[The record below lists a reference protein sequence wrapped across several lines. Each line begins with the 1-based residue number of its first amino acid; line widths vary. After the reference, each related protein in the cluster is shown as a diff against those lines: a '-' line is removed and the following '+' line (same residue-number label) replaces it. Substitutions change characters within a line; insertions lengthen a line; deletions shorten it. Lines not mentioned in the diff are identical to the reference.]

1 MMNSLHEHI
10 LVVEDDAQI
19 RNFICFTLE
28 AEAYVCRTAATAE
41 EAMRL
46 LAAEPIDLML
56 LDLGL
61 PDLDGT
67 EVIRRLRTWSEM
79 PVIVVSARDQ
89 DKEKVAVLDLG
100 ADDYLTKPFSASELL
115 ARIRVAL
122 RHMYKQS
129 GAKANPVYQAGEL
142 RLDAEKR
149 KVYLGEDEIHVT
161 PMEYALLLLLFK
173 NQGKVLTT
181 SVILR
186 EIWGAGYGQDTQAL
200 RTLTAG
206 LRRKIEKN
214 PARPRYILTEIG
226 VGYRL
231 AEEKE

>member
-1 MMNSLHEHI
+1 MNSLHEHI

-149 KVYLGEDEIHVT
+149 KVYLGEAEIHVT
-161 PMEYALLLLLFK
+161 PMEYSLLLLLFK

-214 PARPRYILTEIG
+214 PAKPRYILTEIG

-231 AEEKE
+231 AEERA

>member
-1 MMNSLHEHI
+1 MNSLHEHI

-28 AEAYVCRTAATAE
+28 AEGYVCHTAATAE

-89 DKEKVAVLDLG
+89 DREKVAVLDLG

-129 GAKANPVYQAGEL
+129 GAKANPVYQTGEL

-214 PARPRYILTEIG
+214 PAKPRYILTEIG

-231 AEEKE
+231 AEERE

>member
-1 MMNSLHEHI
+1 MNSLHEHI

-28 AEAYVCRTAATAE
+28 AEGYVCHTAATAE

-129 GAKANPVYQAGEL
+129 GAKANPVYQTGEL

-161 PMEYALLLLLFK
+161 PMEYALLLLLVK

-214 PARPRYILTEIG
+214 PAKPRYILTEIG

-231 AEEKE
+231 AEERE

>member
-1 MMNSLHEHI
+1 MNSLHEHI

-129 GAKANPVYQAGEL
+129 GAKANPVYQTGEL

-206 LRRKIEKN
+206 LRRKIEKT
-214 PARPRYILTEIG
+214 PAKPRYILTEIG

-231 AEEKE
+231 AEERE

>member
-1 MMNSLHEHI
+1 MNSLHEHI

-46 LAAEPIDLML
+46 LAEEPIDLML

-89 DKEKVAVLDLG
+89 DREKVSVLDLG

-231 AEEKE
+231 AEERE

>member
-1 MMNSLHEHI
+1 MNSLHEHI

-28 AEAYVCRTAATAE
+28 AEGYVCVAAATAE

-129 GAKANPVYQAGEL
+129 GAKANPVYQTGEL
-142 RLDAEKR
+142 RLDAEKHR
-149 KVYLGEDEIHVT
+149 VCLGETEIHVT
-161 PMEYALLLLLFK
+161 PMEYSLLLLLFK

-186 EIWGAGYGQDTQAL
+186 EIWGACYGQDTQAL

-214 PARPRYILTEIG
+214 PAKPRYILTEIG

-231 AEEKE
+231 AEERE

>member
-1 MMNSLHEHI
+1 MNSLHEHI

-28 AEAYVCRTAATAE
+28 AEGYVCVAAATAE

-46 LAAEPIDLML
+46 MAAEPIDLML

>member
-1 MMNSLHEHI
+1 MNSLHEHI

-89 DKEKVAVLDLG
+89 DREKVAVLDLG

-122 RHMYKQS
+122 RHMYRQS
-129 GAKANPVYQAGEL
+129 GAKANPVYQTGEL

-149 KVYLGEDEIHVT
+149 KVYLGDAEIHVT

-214 PARPRYILTEIG
+214 PAKPRYILTEIG

-231 AEEKE
+231 AEERE

>member
-1 MMNSLHEHI
+1 MNSLHEHI

-28 AEAYVCRTAATAE
+28 AEGYVCHTAATAE

>member
-1 MMNSLHEHI
+1 
-10 LVVEDDAQI
+10 
-19 RNFICFTLE
+19 
-28 AEAYVCRTAATAE
+28 
-41 EAMRL
+41 MRL

-89 DKEKVAVLDLG
+89 DREKVAVLDLG

-129 GAKANPVYQAGEL
+129 GAKANPVYQTGEL

-149 KVYLGEDEIHVT
+149 KVYLGEAEIHVT

-214 PARPRYILTEIG
+214 PAKPRYILTEIG

-231 AEEKE
+231 AEERE

>member
-1 MMNSLHEHI
+1 
-10 LVVEDDAQI
+10 
-19 RNFICFTLE
+19 
-28 AEAYVCRTAATAE
+28 
-41 EAMRL
+41 MRL

-89 DKEKVAVLDLG
+89 DKEKVAVPDLG

-129 GAKANPVYQAGEL
+129 GAKANPVYQTGEL

-214 PARPRYILTEIG
+214 PAKPRYILTEIG

-231 AEEKE
+231 AEERE

>member
-1 MMNSLHEHI
+1 MNSLHEHI

-28 AEAYVCRTAATAE
+28 AEGYVCVAAATAE

-46 LAAEPIDLML
+46 MAAEPIDLML

-149 KVYLGEDEIHVT
+149 KVFLGEAEIHVT
-161 PMEYALLLLLFK
+161 PMEYSLLLLLFK

-231 AEEKE
+231 AEERE

>member
-1 MMNSLHEHI
+1 MNSLHEHI
-10 LVVEDDAQI
+10 LVVEDDTQI
-19 RNFICFTLE
+19 RSFICFTLE
-28 AEAYVCRTAATAE
+28 AETYICHTAATAE

-231 AEEKE
+231 AEERE

>member
-1 MMNSLHEHI
+1 
-10 LVVEDDAQI
+10 
-19 RNFICFTLE
+19 
-28 AEAYVCRTAATAE
+28 
-41 EAMRL
+41 MRL

-89 DKEKVAVLDLG
+89 DREKVAVPDLG

-129 GAKANPVYQAGEL
+129 GAKANPVYQTGEL

-231 AEEKE
+231 AEERE

>member
-1 MMNSLHEHI
+1 MNSLHEHI

-28 AEAYVCRTAATAE
+28 AEGYVCVAAATAE

>member
-1 MMNSLHEHI
+1 MNSLHEHI
-10 LVVEDDAQI
+10 LVVEDDVQI

-28 AEAYVCRTAATAE
+28 AEGYVCVAAATAE

-214 PARPRYILTEIG
+214 PAKPRYILTEIG

-231 AEEKE
+231 VDE